1 MKLDC
6 STDSSS
12 ETESSSEN
20 AYSSFKEN
28 SDDVTIYHW
37 RIDEVDVKFIDEDEM
52 FKDDIKTLKWHIY
65 VKRRQLNAYHETK
78 PLFENN
84 LMLHIDF
91 AKNDQQDAIQKC
103 MLPKLPT
110 TIESHL

>member
-28 SDDVTIYHW
+28 SDDVTIYNW
-37 RIDEVDVKFIDEDEM
+37 RIVEKKIAKSKVDVKFIDEAEM

-78 PLFENN
+78 DLF
-84 LMLHIDF
+84 LKI
-91 AKNDQQDAIQKC
+91 
-103 MLPKLPT
+103 T
-110 TIESHL
+110 